1 MLSIIFLLLIL
12 IFVIII
18 FATYILNNNR
28 VLIPCEINRQCKNK
42 ICSINTDD
50 VCIFKQNKWI
60 KCKQDIIFD
69 DDKPEVEDYFYKSQR
84 LIPRKIYLK
93 ENELYCDSVLLY
105 TFDKEEQVNNIS
117 VNQGCLGVITKY
129 KLQNR
134 LYFVENY
141 MKNKL
146 KRIQGNFPKM
156 KMKVYDK
163 QLFIHFHS
171 LCI

>member
-1 MLSIIFLLLIL
+1 M
-12 IFVIII
+12 
-18 FATYILNNNR
+18 LNNSR
-28 VLIPCEINRQCKNK
+28 ELIPCEINRQCKNK
-42 ICSINTDD
+42 ICSINIDD
-50 VCIFKQNKWI
+50 ICIFKQNKWI
-60 KCKQDIIFD
+60 KCNQDIVFD
-69 DDKPEVEDYFYKSQR
+69 EEKIETKDYFYKSQR

-93 ENELYCDSVLLY
+93 ENELYCDDILLY
-105 TFDKEEQVNNIS
+105 TFDKEEQVKNIS
-117 VNQGCLGVITKY
+117 ADQGYLGVITRCKM
-129 KLQNR
+129 QNR

-156 KMKVYDK
+156 KMKIQDK